1 MRNIFKD
8 SQIRLF
14 VTGTIFA
21 LVFVWMA
28 VYSYDVEKEVI
39 QVFLI
44 LSFMMVGALIVSG
57 FLFSFVIKMFRS
69 SDRGLPA
76 AFDKEPSAA
85 VNKEPSAAVNKNQS
99 SGGEGKEP

>member
-21 LVFVWMA
+21 MVFVWMA

-44 LSFMMVGALIVSG
+44 MSFMMVGALIVFG
-57 FLFSFVIKMFRS
+57 FLFSFVIRIFRS
-69 SDRGLPA
+69 SNRGLPGDI
-76 AFDKEPSAA
+76 DKEPS
-85 VNKEPSAAVNKNQS
+85 KRRD
-99 SGGEGKEP
+99 GGKDV